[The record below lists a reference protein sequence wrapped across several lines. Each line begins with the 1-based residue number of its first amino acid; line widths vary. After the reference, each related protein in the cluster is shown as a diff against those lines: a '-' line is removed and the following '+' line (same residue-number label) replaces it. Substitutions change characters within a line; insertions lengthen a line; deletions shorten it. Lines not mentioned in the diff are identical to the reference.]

1 MGDGIGSDKT
11 EAAGASKAGRGPG
24 RRVWVLVS
32 DEDVPDRWRDRAVPL
47 SLIPLLP
54 EEADGILR
62 TGWTDALASP
72 EDEAVARLAA
82 RGASANEIARE
93 LHMTPRSVYRRLA
106 RLRDR
111 LGARSSAELVA
122 RLAEHGF

>member
-1 MGDGIGSDKT
+1 MVDGNGSRT
-11 EAAGASKAGRGPG
+11 PEPGGVPETSRSPG

-32 DEDVPDRWRDRAVPL
+32 EEDVPARWKGRAVPM

-82 RGASANEIARE
+82 RGASANDIARE

-122 RLAEHGF
+122 RLTEHGF

>member
-1 MGDGIGSDKT
+1 MADGNGSQQPEST
-11 EAAGASKAGRGPG
+11 QAPEAAPRSG

-106 RLRDR
+106 RLRER

>member
-1 MGDGIGSDKT
+1 MADGDGSQAPDSAEPPEGIR
-11 EAAGASKAGRGPG
+11 SKG
-24 RRVWVLVS
+24 RRVWVLIS
-32 DEDVPDRWRDRAVPL
+32 EEDVPPRWKDRAVAL

-62 TGWTDALASP
+62 TGSTNLLASN

-82 RGASANEIARE
+82 RGASANDIARE

-111 LGARSSAELVA
+111 LGARSSAELAA
-122 RLAEHGF
+122 RLNEHGF